1 MINSSPVEYAGIRFC
16 IVALS
21 AVTPISIVCTLASV
35 LTLLLADTHFLCA
48 LVSHIPRPLH
58 VYFFAE
64 TIFYF
69 AFYLPYI
76 RRLQKAAEHPPLL
89 SQRDRR
95 ILFERVTQ
103 DCNAEELE
111 RHLRGWFRHAEITDI
126 GRDGMK
132 DWLAWAFFE
141 GRINDESPSQTIT
154 NELEEYTLQLE
165 QILGRQFPAGYGPAK
180 PIRLTLDPVE
190 LSHRSL
196 LWYFCVGFV
205 DFLTYLRLC
214 RNGYHHHRLPLKSFF
229 ALFPFRPIALTA
241 KQRSPVKHLTYWH
254 RPHTAKDRLPILFV
268 HGIGIGLYPYVPY
281 LHDLINHVDDGHQAR
296 PEDGQVGIIALEIMS
311 VSFRI
316 THDALSKGVMCEEI
330 RTILHH
336 HGWDRF
342 VLVAHSY
349 GTVVATHLL
358 HDSLSQD
365 KISAVLLIDPV
376 CFLLHHP
383 DVAYNFTARPPQQAN
398 EWQLWY
404 FASQDPGVAHTLG
417 RRFFW
422 SENVLWLEDLRR
434 LMTEKG
440 IEFTI
445 SLAGRD
451 LIVNTET
458 VGRYLTGATREKN
471 SGSWDDSW
479 KGNERKE
486 GANHDSLP
494 DVIWNEDRDHA
505 QVFDAMGS
513 NRRELVKVVRK
524 YCRKT

>member
-1 MINSSPVEYAGIRFC
+1 
-16 IVALS
+16 
-21 AVTPISIVCTLASV
+21 
-35 LTLLLADTHFLCA
+35 
-48 LVSHIPRPLH
+48 
-58 VYFFAE
+58 
-64 TIFYF
+64 
-69 AFYLPYI
+69 
-76 RRLQKAAEHPPLL
+76 
-89 SQRDRR
+89 
-95 ILFERVTQ
+95 
-103 DCNAEELE
+103 
-111 RHLRGWFRHAEITDI
+111 
-126 GRDGMK
+126 
-132 DWLAWAFFE
+132 
-141 GRINDESPSQTIT
+141 
-154 NELEEYTLQLE
+154 
-165 QILGRQFPAGYGPAK
+165 
-180 PIRLTLDPVE
+180 
-190 LSHRSL
+190 
-196 LWYFCVGFV
+196 
-205 DFLTYLRLC
+205 
-214 RNGYHHHRLPLKSFF
+214 
-229 ALFPFRPIALTA
+229 
-241 KQRSPVKHLTYWH
+241 
-254 RPHTAKDRLPILFV
+254 
-268 HGIGIGLYPYVPY
+268 
-281 LHDLINHVDDGHQAR
+281 
-296 PEDGQVGIIALEIMS
+296 
-311 VSFRI
+311 
-316 THDALSKGVMCEEI
+316 MCEEI